1 MRSQIARRVVERM
14 WRNAHYGSALTDGP
28 ELGRGIVSGVR
39 APSRCFP
46 RKSCSEQTGDNTD
59 AQTRNPMVL
68 PHAWD
73 MGTLRG
79 TR

>member
-1 MRSQIARRVVERM
+1 M
-14 WRNAHYGSALTDGP
+14 WRIVLHGGALTGGP
-28 ELGRGIVSGVR
+28 ELGRIIVVR
-39 APSRCFP
+39 GLSLVVWNSSPSRRFP
-46 RKSCSEQTGDNTD
+46 TKSCSEQTGDNTD

-73 MGTLRG
+73 MGTLRD